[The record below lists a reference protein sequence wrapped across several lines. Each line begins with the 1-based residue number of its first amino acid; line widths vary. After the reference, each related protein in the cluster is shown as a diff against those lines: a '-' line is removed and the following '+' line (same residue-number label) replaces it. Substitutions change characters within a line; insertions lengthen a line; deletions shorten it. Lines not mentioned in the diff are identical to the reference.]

1 MKPFTVAFP
10 MPIAREDAPKF
21 FLEKW
26 NVDLSKK
33 KVMFS
38 GSPIFYTPILQ
49 GAADGLETIFA
60 EHAPLSEDET
70 KALANHQSLFFLEFV
85 AKNPE
90 EFHSFLLVAQK
101 ILEAGA
107 LGVYVENS
115 GCAFSAKAFVEL
127 ATGDVP
133 MEAFV
138 NIVEKSDSLYTLGLE
153 PFGMPDLCTAQ
164 KESFSQDSCRTV
176 LMTAAAAIFEDG
188 AAFDSGAKWKDEL
201 GEFEFQKESKAP
213 FVKGSPE
220 WNALGY
226 RRLILR
232 SKPER

>member
-10 MPIAREDAPKF
+10 MPIAKEDAPKF

-26 NVDLSKK
+26 NVDLSKR

-49 GAADGLETIFA
+49 GAAVGLETIFA
-60 EHAPLSEDET
+60 EHAPLSEEES
-70 KALANHQSLFFLEFV
+70 KALASHKSLFFLEFV

-90 EFHSFLLVAQK
+90 EFQSFLAVAQK
-101 ILEAGA
+101 ILNAGA

-115 GCAFSAKAFVEL
+115 GCAFCAGAFTEL
-127 ATGDVP
+127 AAGDVP

-138 NIVEKSDSLYTLGLE
+138 NIVETSDSLYTLGLE
-153 PFGMPDLCTAQ
+153 PFGLPDLCTAQ
-164 KESFSQDSCRTV
+164 KASLTQDFCRTV
-176 LMTAAAAIFEDG
+176 LMSAAAAIFEDG
-188 AAFDSGAKWKDEL
+188 IAFDSGARWKDEL

-213 FVKGSPE
+213 FAKNSPE
-220 WNALGY
+220 WNTQGY
-226 RRLILR
+226 RRLISR
-232 SKPER
+232 SKPEC